1 MQFFGLSEPQI
12 RLSAFAIIFASMAL
26 LELLHPRL
34 ERPELHAALKRHRWF
49 TNIGMLILSSALLR
63 LIFPMAA
70 VGTALY
76 ADTHK
81 IGLFHLWDGDNW
93 LKGVLSFI
101 LLDFSVWA
109 EHVASH
115 KIPLIWRIHRVHHAD
130 PGIDVTTAL
139 RFHPAEIVLS
149 MVFKAALIL
158 ILGAPPEAVLVF
170 EVVLNGAAMFN
181 HANIAIPEKL
191 DRALRL
197 LIVTP
202 DMHRIHHSTNP
213 DETDSN
219 YGFNLS
225 IWDRLFSVYTQ
236 DPRLGK
242 TDVEIG
248 LSDFGRTNP
257 VQFGWSLLLPFRK
270 K

>member
-1 MQFFGLSEPQI
+1 MQFLGLSEPQI
-12 RLSAFAIIFASMAL
+12 RLSAFAIIFVSMAL
-26 LELLHPRL
+26 LELFHPRL
-34 ERPELHAALKRHRWF
+34 ERPELQAALKRHRWA
-49 TNIGMLILSSALLR
+49 TNIGMLVLSSVTLR

-76 ADTHK
+76 GTAHH
-81 IGLFHLWDGDNW
+81 IGLLHLWDGNIW
-93 LKGVLSFI
+93 IKGAISFVI
-101 LLDFSVWA
+101 LDFSVWA

-115 KIPLIWRIHRVHHAD
+115 KIPFLWRIHRVHHAD

-139 RFHPAEIVLS
+139 RFHPFEIVLS
-149 MVFKAALIL
+149 MLFKAGLIL

-181 HANIAIPEKL
+181 HANIAIPETI
-191 DRALRL
+191 DRALRYF
-197 LIVTP
+197 IVTP

-213 DETDSN
+213 QETDSN

-225 IWDRLFSVYTQ
+225 IWDRIFSVYTQ
-236 DPRLGK
+236 DPLRGK
-242 TDVEIG
+242 LNVEIG
-248 LSDFGRTNP
+248 LSDFGRVDP
-257 VQFGWSLLLPFRK
+257 IQFLWSVLLPLRK